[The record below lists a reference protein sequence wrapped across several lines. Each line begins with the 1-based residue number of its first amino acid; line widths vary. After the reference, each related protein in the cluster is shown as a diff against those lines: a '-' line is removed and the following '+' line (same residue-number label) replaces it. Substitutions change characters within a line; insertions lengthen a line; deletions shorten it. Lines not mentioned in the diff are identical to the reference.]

1 MDQTIENNNVN
12 GGVATGDAGN
22 GNEPSPTRRQ
32 LAMTFTP
39 RTQGAGA
46 TLGAS
51 NGLPVD
57 PAVSPETATANNLNA
72 IRTKRRTAKGQF
84 TRAETRVKNAL
95 EMDADS
101 WTLEQRYKE
110 LKERWDKVQD
120 VHDEYVE
127 CLMEEEEIDAAQG
140 WIDDLLD
147 KFDLL
152 ELKVGKKMQDSNRA
166 KTVQT
171 SQSTERSKSQER
183 TYRRS
188 ESILK
193 VQKIK
198 PKVFEIQGNILI
210 SKNFSHPTLRF
221 NARPLKDV

>member
-1 MDQTIENNNVN
+1 M
-12 GGVATGDAGN
+12 
-22 GNEPSPTRRQ
+22 
-32 LAMTFTP
+32 
-39 RTQGAGA
+39 
-46 TLGAS
+46 
-51 NGLPVD
+51 
-57 PAVSPETATANNLNA
+57 
-72 IRTKRRTAKGQF
+72 
-84 TRAETRVKNAL
+84 KNAL

-127 CLMEEEEIDAAQG
+127 CLTGVDEIDAAQE
-140 WIDDLLD
+140 WIEDLLD

-166 KTVQT
+166 KTAQA
-171 SQSTERSKSQER
+171 SQSSERSKSQER

-193 VQKIK
+193 VQKI
-198 PKVFEIQGNILI
+198 
-210 SKNFSHPTLRF
+210 
-221 NARPLKDV
+221 